1 MAGYAGKY
9 CRKRRIP
16 LASWVLILLAG
27 MSLMVGGVVAYLSA
41 STGAVTNRFIPEVA
55 EDPVVVETFEDNE
68 KTNVKVDVGEPGY
81 AVYIRAAVV
90 VTWKD
95 TRNGDVLGVMPQA
108 GVDYTMS
115 LGDKWF
121 LGSDGFYYYSSP
133 VAYDG
138 EHGST
143 KLTENLINSC
153 KPIDGKTPA
162 GYHLNVEIIS
172 QTIQALGT
180 TDVGDKPAVAD
191 AWGVAVKDGKL
202 TPAT

>member
-9 CRKRRIP
+9 CKKRRIP

-41 STGAVTNRFIPEVA
+41 STGAVLNHFIPEVA
-55 EDPVVVETFEDNE
+55 EDPSIVETFEDNE
-68 KTNVKVDVGEPGY
+68 KTNVKVNVGEPGY
-81 AVYIRAAVV
+81 AVYVRAAVV

-95 TRNGDVLGVMPQA
+95 KVNGDVLGVMPQA
-108 GVDYTMS
+108 GVDYTIA
-115 LGDKWF
+115 LGDNWF
-121 LGSDGFYYYSSP
+121 QGSDGFYYYRSP

-138 EHGST
+138 EKDSS

-153 KPIDGKTPA
+153 KPKDGKTPA
-162 GYHLNVEIIS
+162 GYHLNVEIVA

-180 TDVGDKPAVAD
+180 TDDDNTPAVAK
-191 AWGVAVKDGKL
+191 AWGVDVADGKL
-202 TPAT
+202 TLRT